1 MNRISVFLADWQVLF
16 REGIHFTLS
25 GEEDID
31 VIGET
36 TSSDEAVKAMLANP
50 PNVAVLNADHEDFA
64 GIRATRYLRQ
74 NIPSVAV
81 LLLIDS
87 SNDEYLFQAMK
98 SGARACLTKEADPTE
113 LIDTIRAVA
122 QGRQPIAETMARPE
136 IASRTLAEFEQ
147 FAMMSEK
154 VDNLLPTLTQGET
167 DLLRRIAQRTAIEQ
181 VARGLNIGRDDMGQY
196 FGRILVKLV
205 TNDHIRQVMAAAQ
218 DGQLADVFR
227 ARAAGKPTEEYITR
241 DEFAAFRD
249 SIWERFRA
257 AIDEIK

>member
-1 MNRISVFLADWQVLF
+1 LF

-31 VIGET
+31 VIGEA
-36 TSSDEAVKAMLANP
+36 TSSDDALKAMQANP
-50 PNVAVLNADHEDFA
+50 PDVAVLNANHEDFA

-87 SNDEYLFQAMK
+87 RNDEYLFQAMK
-98 SGARACLTKEADPTE
+98 SGARACLTKEADPVE
-113 LIDTIRAVA
+113 MIDTIRAVA
-122 QGRQPIAETMARPE
+122 QGSQPIAEAMVIPE

-147 FAMMSEK
+147 FAAMGK
-154 VDNLLPTLTQGET
+154 QVDNLLPTLTQGET
-167 DLLRRIAQRTAIEQ
+167 DLLRRIAQGSAVEQ
-181 VARGLNIGRDDMGQY
+181 VARGLNIGREDMSQH

-218 DGQLADVFR
+218 DGRLADVFR
-227 ARAAGKPTEEYITR
+227 ARAAGKPKEEYITR